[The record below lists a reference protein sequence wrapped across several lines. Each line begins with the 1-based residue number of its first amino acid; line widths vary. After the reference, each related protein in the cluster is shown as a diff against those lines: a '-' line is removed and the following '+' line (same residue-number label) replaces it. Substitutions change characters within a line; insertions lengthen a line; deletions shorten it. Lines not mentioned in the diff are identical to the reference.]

1 MSTDLSI
8 DDARDSLAYWERR
21 AETLPRRAVR
31 ARREAHE
38 MAARW
43 RARVVEAERKAYGRG
58 LLGMVLVVLLEGRAP
73 EPLRHTSR
81 RAVRYAARAAVLVA
95 ATIVA
100 ALLAAIVFIVAL
112 LVAAAD
118 AVL

>member
-38 MAARW
+38 MTARW
-43 RARVVEAERKAYGRG
+43 RSRVVEAEREAYGRG
-58 LLGMVLVVLLEGRAP
+58 LLGMALVLVLEGRVP
-73 EPLRHTSR
+73 EPVRHTTR
-81 RAVRYAARAAVLVA
+81 KAVRYTARTAVAVVATITVAFLVAIVLV
-95 ATIVA
+95 
-100 ALLAAIVFIVAL
+100 LAAFAE
-112 LVAAAD
+112 
-118 AVL
+118 AVGSIL